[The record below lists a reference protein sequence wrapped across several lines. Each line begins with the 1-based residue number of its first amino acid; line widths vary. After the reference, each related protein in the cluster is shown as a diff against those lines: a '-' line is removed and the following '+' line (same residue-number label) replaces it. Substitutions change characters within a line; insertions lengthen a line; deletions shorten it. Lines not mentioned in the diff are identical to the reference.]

1 MVEGILASIKA
12 LFVEEHKKKLAEDA
26 RLSALARKVYKEILE
41 DVVLESL
48 KTLSIEEVQGKA
60 IEEATMMDIDGES
73 IPEEVVLK
81 FVNNHSKNE
90 VRRVERQAKL

>member
-1 MVEGILASIKA
+1 
-12 LFVEEHKKKLAEDA
+12 
-26 RLSALARKVYKEILE
+26 
-41 DVVLESL
+41 
-48 KTLSIEEVQGKA
+48 
-60 IEEATMMDIDGES
+60 MDIDGES

>member
-26 RLSALARKVYKEILE
+26 RLSALAKKVYKEILE

-48 KTLSIEEVQGKA
+48 KTLSIEEV
-60 IEEATMMDIDGES
+60 
-73 IPEEVVLK
+73 
-81 FVNNHSKNE
+81 
-90 VRRVERQAKL
+90 

>member
-26 RLSALARKVYKEILE
+26 RLSALAKKVYKEILE

-48 KTLSIEEVQGKA
+48 KTLSIEEVQRKTSK
-60 IEEATMMDIDGES
+60 EATMVKTDGEL
-73 IPEEVVLK
+73 VLGD
-81 FVNNHSKNE
+81 VI
-90 VRRVERQAKL
+90 VELIQSRHNLNKS